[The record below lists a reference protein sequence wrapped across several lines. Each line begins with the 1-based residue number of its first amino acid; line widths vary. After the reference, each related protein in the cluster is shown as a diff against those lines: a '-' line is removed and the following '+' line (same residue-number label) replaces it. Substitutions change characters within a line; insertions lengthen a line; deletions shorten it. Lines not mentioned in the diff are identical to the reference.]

1 MILILIDMKIA
12 NDKRRAAQIVQP
24 KDLNLQMMF
33 AECNHLYF
41 NDELKEIP
49 IEFEPNNV
57 NYGEFYYD
65 ITPKGIDN
73 CHIKIADNHERTKK
87 EYVSTLV
94 HEMIHYY
101 LAYKHIDNEITHG
114 EAFLKMSEGFNRKY
128 GLNITERVD
137 CSRFKPCK
145 IGKSWFYQKIYIY
158 LYCY

>member
-1 MILILIDMKIA
+1 MKIA

-49 IEFEPNNV
+49 IEFEHNDV

-87 EYVSTLV
+87 EYLFEYSIESNTL
-94 HEMIHYY
+94 IIKIQI
-101 LAYKHIDNEITHG
+101 LL
-114 EAFLKMSEGFNRKY
+114 LKSGA
-128 GLNITERVD
+128 
-137 CSRFKPCK
+137 
-145 IGKSWFYQKIYIY
+145 QAQ
-158 LYCY
+158 

>member
-1 MILILIDMKIA
+1 MEITETIIEQKFREYNLMYFDRELPLPQFGLLKSYRTCGYFSCNKIVGRRRLKKPRIELSCRFDWEE
-12 NDKRRAAQIVQP
+12 NDFR
-24 KDLNLQMMF
+24 
-33 AECNHLYF
+33 
-41 NDELKEIP
+41 
-49 IEFEPNNV
+49 NV
-57 NYGEFYYD
+57 
-65 ITPKGIDN
+65 
-73 CHIKIADNHERTKK
+73 
-87 EYVSTLV
+87 LV

>member
-1 MILILIDMKIA
+1 MKIA

-49 IEFEPNNV
+49 IEFEHNDV

-94 HEMIHYY
+94 HEMIHLLIKDY
-101 LAYKHIDNEITHG
+101 LQPLKWWEKIFPFMLVQHDKRFKEIMNKLNETYH
-114 EAFLKMSEGFNRKY
+114 
-128 GLNITERVD
+128 LNIKI
-137 CSRFKPCK
+137 RFPEMKNY
-145 IGKSWFYQKIYIY
+145 FRF
-158 LYCY
+158 